1 MAQSGTSAK
10 GKLGLLACT
19 ALVVGNMIG
28 SGVFL
33 LPASLAPFGPIA
45 LFGWI
50 VTAIGAMA
58 LAIVF
63 GRLARLMP
71 RTGGP
76 YAYTR
81 AGFGEFAGF
90 LIAWGYWIALWAGN
104 AGVALA
110 FTGYVGHFVPGAA
123 SGVAALLVALTA
135 LWTLT
140 FINIRGVGTA
150 GIVQVATTILKLVPI
165 LALVLVGV
173 WEVEPARFR
182 PLNVSSMSPVAAI
195 AACSALTLWAFLGLE
210 SATVPAGD
218 VANPGR
224 TIPIA
229 TVLGT
234 SFAAVLYI
242 FVTIVAFG
250 TVPLNELGGSTAPLA
265 LAAQQLWGPVGG
277 FAIAAGAIVS
287 TFGTLNGFTLLA
299 GQVPYGAARDGTFP
313 PFFAETSQAG
323 TPVNALIVSSL
334 LSSVLIAMNL
344 SRELVEQFTFIILIA
359 TLTSLVPYIF
369 CALVEL
375 VLYATDPVRYRPP
388 ERLGGLLVLAAVAF
402 LFSIGAIYG
411 AGAEVVFWGFL
422 LLMSGLPVF
431 VWIKRHN
438 LAGTRSAPAPAYQI
452 ANTAASSAKEMP

>member
-1 MAQSGTSAK
+1 MANAISSTK
-10 GKLGLLACT
+10 GKLGLVACT

-33 LPASLAPFGPIA
+33 LPASLAPYGPIA
-45 LFGWI
+45 LVGWI

-58 LAIVF
+58 LAIIF
-63 GRLARLMP
+63 GRLARLLP

-123 SGVAALLVALTA
+123 SGTAGLIVALTA

-150 GIVQVATTILKLVPI
+150 GIVQVVTTILKLVPI
-165 LALVLVGV
+165 LILVFAGIAY
-173 WEVEPARFR
+173 VEPTRFQ
-182 PLNVSSMSPVAAI
+182 PLNPSGMGVGAAI
-195 AACSALTLWAFLGLE
+195 AATSALTLWAFLGLE

-218 VANPGR
+218 VENPGR
-224 TIPIA
+224 NIPLA

-234 SFAAVLYI
+234 SFAAALYI
-242 FVTIVAFG
+242 LVTIVAFG
-250 TVPLNELGGSTAPLA
+250 TVPLAELGASTAPLA
-265 LAAQQLWGPVGG
+265 LAAERLWGPVGG
-277 FAIAAGAIVS
+277 FVIAAGAIIS
-287 TFGTLNGFTLLA
+287 TFGTLNGFTLLS

-313 PFFAETSQAG
+313 AFFAETSEAG

-388 ERLGGLLVLAAVAF
+388 ENMTGLLVLAAIAF
-402 LFSIGAIYG
+402 VFSIGAIYG
-411 AGAEVVFWGFL
+411 AGAQVVFWGFL

-438 LAGTRSAPAPAYQI
+438 LAAAHTASIYPAAK
-452 ANTAASSAKEMP
+452 NTSPPAKEMP

>member
-1 MAQSGTSAK
+1 MLGSRGTAK
-10 GKLGLLACT
+10 GRLGLATCT

-33 LPASLAPFGPIA
+33 LPASLAPYGPMA
-45 LFGWI
+45 LAGWV
-50 VTAIGAMA
+50 VTAIGAIA
-58 LAIVF
+58 LAIMF
-63 GRLARLMP
+63 GRLARLVP

-104 AGVALA
+104 AGVAVA

-123 SGVAALLVALTA
+123 SGLPGLAVGLAA

-140 FINIRGVGTA
+140 LVNMRGVGTA
-150 GIVQVATTILKLVPI
+150 GIVQLVTTVLKLLPL
-165 LALVLVGV
+165 LALVVAGV
-173 WEVEPARFR
+173 AVIQPAHFT
-182 PLNVSSMSPVAAI
+182 PLNPAGADPLAAI

-218 VANPGR
+218 VVDPGR
-224 TIPIA
+224 TIPLA

-234 SFAAVLYI
+234 SFAAGLYI
-242 FVTIVAFG
+242 LVTIVAFG
-250 TVPLNELGGSTAPLA
+250 TVPLAALGASTAPLA
-265 LAAQQLWGPVGG
+265 LVAEHLWGPVGG

-287 TFGTLNGFTLLA
+287 TFGTLNGFTLLT

-313 PFFAETSQAG
+313 AFLGETGASGA
-323 TPVNALIVSSL
+323 PVNALVVSSL

-344 SRELVEQFTFIILIA
+344 SRGLVEQFTFIILLA

-375 VLYATDPVRYRPP
+375 VLYATDPIRYRPP
-388 ERLGGLLVLAAVAF
+388 PRLGGLVALAAIAF
-402 LFSIGAIYG
+402 VFSIGAIYG

-438 LAGTRSAPAPAYQI
+438 LASRAAPALRHGPARLPP
-452 ANTAASSAKEMP
+452 KEMH

>member
-1 MAQSGTSAK
+1 MANATTSTK
-10 GKLGLLACT
+10 GKLGLVACT

-33 LPASLAPFGPIA
+33 LPASLAPYGPIA
-45 LFGWI
+45 LIGWI

-63 GRLARLMP
+63 GRLARLLP

-110 FTGYVGHFVPGAA
+110 FTGYVGHFIPGAA
-123 SGVAALLVALTA
+123 SGAAGLIVALTA

-150 GIVQVATTILKLVPI
+150 GIVQVATTILKLLPI
-165 LALVLVGV
+165 LALVFAGIAY
-173 WEVEPARFR
+173 VEPARFE
-182 PLNVSSMSPVAAI
+182 PLNPSGMGIGAAI
-195 AACSALTLWAFLGLE
+195 AATSALTLWAFLGLE

-218 VANPGR
+218 VENPGR
-224 TIPIA
+224 NIPLA

-242 FVTIVAFG
+242 LVTIVAFG
-250 TVPLNELGGSTAPLA
+250 TVPLAELGASTAPLA
-265 LAAQQLWGPVGG
+265 LAAERLWGPVGG

-287 TFGTLNGFTLLA
+287 TFGTLNGFTLLS
-299 GQVPYGAARDGTFP
+299 GQVPYGAARDGAFP
-313 PFFAETSQAG
+313 AFFAETSEAG

-388 ERLGGLLVLAAVAF
+388 ESLAGLLVLAAIAF
-402 LFSIGAIYG
+402 VFSIGAIYG
-411 AGAEVVFWGFL
+411 AGAQVVFWGFL

-438 LAGTRSAPAPAYQI
+438 LSAASQAPAYHA
-452 ANTAASSAKEMP
+452 ANKTSPPVEEMP